1 MGTGIMKEWR
11 HNVRLALYTSI
22 MLRTET
28 DMVSTAHDIDME
40 VVLNNTQYFHHA
52 TVLNS
57 LWAPH
62 AQWCCSCKDC
72 YKNCIC
78 VHTLILSLICDK
90 IQIPE
95 HLDERIL
102 ERAINSKKA
111 AREFAGVCRDKEA
124 DREHALIFE
133 VLNFVL
139 MYT

>member
-1 MGTGIMKEWR
+1 MCVLLLYFMLGPLYDNSRGASVFRQMCYQTLSMGPAILILTLSGPCNP
-11 HNVRLALYTSI
+11 HP
-22 MLRTET
+22 
-28 DMVSTAHDIDME
+28 
-40 VVLNNTQYFHHA
+40 
-52 TVLNS
+52 NS
-57 LWAPH
+57 PWAPH
-62 AQWCCSCKDC
+62 AQLCCSCKDC

-124 DREHALIFE
+124 DRERALIFE